1 MKVEAKNL
9 GPAFCC
15 LFFAL
20 SIRPPIP
27 YILAE
32 QSDSEA
38 RWLLSDFI
46 VVVCG
51 KQNMPFEIVFS
62 NTPIENASERISWEF
77 LNLPFF
83 AP

>member
-38 RWLLSDFI
+38 RWLLSSFS
-46 VVVCG
+46 VVVFG
-51 KQNMPFEIVFS
+51 KQNMPFEIVFIFDT
-62 NTPIENASERISWEF
+62 NYKNASF
-77 LNLPFF
+77 
-83 AP
+83 